1 MKAEVMELRSGDAA
15 KLSGWINA
23 VTSWRTQALEA
34 GVTIEEINT
43 RTSDGLPLRFLWTD
57 AATDEQGNVTI
68 PAGWRVIAP

>member
-1 MKAEVMELRSGDAA
+1 MRSGDAA

-23 VTSWRTQALEA
+23 VTTWREQALDT

-57 AATDEQGNVTI
+57 ASTDQDGTVTI